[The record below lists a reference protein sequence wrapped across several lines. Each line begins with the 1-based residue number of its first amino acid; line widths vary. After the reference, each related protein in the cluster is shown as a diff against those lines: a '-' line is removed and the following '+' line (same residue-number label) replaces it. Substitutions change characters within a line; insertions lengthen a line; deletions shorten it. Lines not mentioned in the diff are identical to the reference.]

1 MKTYQF
7 FATLVALQLFK
18 SFLAC
23 PTGCITCNSQNIC
36 QECEQ
41 NFQLDQE
48 SGVCIFIG
56 CPQYLYFQNKSN
68 QQPGVCQAIC
78 DQGYQ
83 GDIKTNLCDNLSQC
97 SLTYSSQTGIS
108 QVGENIKLILP
119 NQDQYFIIVY
129 STYITFQLK
138 STGRFEQTIPFQQNL
153 EYVEY
158 FQDNFYIFQNDNKVA
173 RWNIQN
179 NSTELFNFALLDQNN
194 NLNTQNYSNQNYCQ
208 ELNSVSILQVLS
220 LNDKQNIIILN
231 DQAQY
236 LVLEQNSC
244 QIYQIP
250 QLCSQVKIAPS
261 STLSLYFLQLQTI
274 IFVLNTDLSQYYLK
288 PFQRKITDM
297 QSSVSAI
304 DTNDLNNLA
313 TFCSNSGQ
321 IMTWDYSTIIKP
333 KLIDSTIINNQGSC
347 QSIQFL
353 VNNQALILFQNSIV
367 ALDVIHSKILN
378 TWNFIN
384 PLSKMINRFIL
395 PQNGISYLL
404 YDSCFKAFDQSYQII
419 FIDCNPLF
427 DDIIIQAKL
436 DPSMNL
442 VVQKA
447 YSFSVF
453 QVLSNKLNLLAT
465 YTSQAQIQIWKI
477 RNFPQDYQQKNQITF
492 EIVSYFSDQSFTI
505 FSQDLKPIVSYQN
518 IQISTAIDINFVS
531 DDPNDNLY
539 VVGGINSQKS
549 ASYKYQAFALFKN
562 YTNIF
567 QVTQQNGFNKLFP
580 IYKDINQGNG
590 AIAYTYK
597 VVVNLSYLTVVQSFY
612 YNMLNQDN
620 FYSTNYLS
628 QNVFMNVFQTIKND
642 QFFMF
647 GDQYGLMTV
656 DATRRKVYTNVY
668 NLNSKDIQSKD
679 FIKGVYQSLILQK
692 FFIIKSNI
700 QVYKLLTNE
709 FIEILEVQL
718 DPSQPVQY
726 FSILE
731 SQNIIICIK
740 KNILFVK
747 NYQTNKVYYYT
758 NFSQITNYLVDN
770 NNIYLYGSN
779 LSMLGLDLTE
789 KYSQNNNLDH
799 SIVQQ
804 CAFSSIGLVCKKASA
819 TIMIFDKNNLNLIN
833 TLQQR
838 FLDNNY
844 LFQIDNLYQ
853 RIFLYSSNIEIYSF
867 NGNFQK
873 YISSISSQIS
883 ALQVFTNDISI
894 TSTSIFI
901 YDRKSLNYRGVI
913 ISPGGG
919 TILSTGY
926 IPELNHLVFYL
937 SVIRFAQIFTIN
949 LDNLLTFMS
958 YKNPFT
964 QNQPSVSAG
973 YAYDK
978 DQNLFILL
986 DLTGSLQTIDYQ
998 GQFVSWTTTKF
1009 VEYDQYS
1016 TYSFQGFSLD
1026 FQNNNLLVYSQT
1038 QVFNLCYGDLTNQVI
1053 QFRTNKKQLFAEIAD
1068 TSSNSLDQT
1077 SLSFI
1082 VAGDEGLL
1090 YKYQNTAFEYFYQL
1104 NEEIQSIQYNSNLKL
1119 LIIALSQSFVIF
1131 NNFDQNSFSNLNLQ
1145 QNQQQVI
1152 PLNNYFS
1159 SFICDD
1165 VFITKDGLISHYDFA
1180 NKIVWSTIQLQD
1192 PLSRIV
1198 KKICSS
1204 TTPNIYLGL
1213 NNGDLIIYNRNTYQQ
1228 LTVNLVAKQQGQQYF
1243 GLEIGYLVETSTD
1256 LWACFSNTQGVFR
1269 INLQNQIFQQIIQFD
1284 NLNTYKTFQQLNV
1297 MIFDVDEQNN
1307 RFFLNFIGEKVLRV
1321 FDLSGNFLQ
1330 IISLSGVMYNNIQ
1343 INSLHILAYTTFHV
1357 MIYDRITLQYI
1368 QRIRRDNHNDFIV
1381 EVIEINSQYIVLLS
1395 QSKYEIF
1402 QINQNLIEATLMD
1415 QVQLQNPIFMNYA
1428 INQNN
1433 NQNIDQIMQVLLL
1446 SQNQVLEQKYNLI
1459 YEATQALDKI
1469 CSMDVSVSTFY
1480 DISLSMSKI
1489 KPVSFPDP
1497 SQRTVI
1503 PVTDSSLNN
1512 YWNILLNVND
1522 LRNINFQST
1531 LNSLTQVYPIQVS
1544 QVSNNQELI
1553 SLQIYSD
1560 SFSSYE
1566 KQEVQIRDF
1575 KFVFENNLGQITFY
1589 DYSQNV
1595 TLNNIQIEQ
1604 QVTDNITFQ
1613 FANMRQ
1619 IVFDQIY
1626 LKNVSRKF
1634 NQNVSDQNYFF
1645 DFEYVDYVYIYNLVL
1660 DSSNLLNMSFSGLI
1674 SAQNVQYMT
1683 IQNLT
1688 IQNSN
1693 IYSLIRI
1700 QQVENLSI
1708 QNLKIINCSNASNKL
1723 SEYVLNIIGVTNS
1736 TLSNIF
1742 ISQNF
1747 NLQFIYT
1754 SNIFQQN
1761 GTQYI
1766 QQTDILSIN
1775 SLYTVQN
1782 QISFSNSSSLISV
1795 QSSFCNI
1802 IFDND
1807 AQLYGK
1813 NVGTYLQNS
1822 TIGVIQGNP
1831 SNVSDI
1837 SQSDSLNIDYKIIQN
1852 EEMKQADQVKFQQ
1865 ILQIF
1870 QFQSGG
1876 MLNLFVKLIDS
1887 EGTYLKFSV
1896 QKYYSLEYPDSI
1908 LAELA
1913 LIQFKI
1919 QSYTLSQDILINGH
1933 NIIASSDFD
1942 DQNNYFV
1949 FTQIQISSMP
1959 NQTTSLLIV
1968 PSYLPT
1974 NIYVLP
1980 IYIEIH
1986 MRICYPGEIVKQLEN
2001 NIYSCYSCPLGSY
2014 SMTDPTKDQLW
2025 YEYIQNTPYNINDQ
2039 SNQQNVYQS
2048 ECQKCPDSAF
2058 VCQNK
2063 TIVLKTGYWRKNS
2076 TSTDIVQCS
2085 SLFNACDDQDYSSKQ
2100 GCLQGYMGPVCR
2112 VCDVS
2117 GDPNT
2122 QVIVSMN
2129 CVVSLDYIK
2138 QYGQVHVIQVLQAFL
2153 PLLFLIAL
2161 LPDQINF
2168 FSKQLTC
2175 TQVGSERY
2183 VTSDLT
2189 IQCEDPNYNSFTYPL
2204 SIPLIIIWSLFPF
2217 IIFKRLQKRSNQLQR
2232 CFTLYYFGYYYQEFK
2247 EKFYYWEFI
2256 RIYLRVIIVVAFTL
2270 TSQSQFISYQIVIFI
2285 LFVYIKFTLYFNP
2298 IKNNNLQRFD
2308 LFCYQIIILNSLLST
2323 INTEIQ
2329 SSAISGII
2337 YSLHSVFI
2345 FMIVLAIIFFKLNNP
2360 LTYIGKCFN
2369 KLLSFILPQSVYR
2382 RYLKNQ
2388 GVNWRIYTLWKK
2400 IQKNLNLIVQLQAIE
2415 KVTQEKSQLKQN
2427 QVSQTFDTMLNIKNN
2442 DIKQKISLINQ
2453 VQRSYIHEHSRYKD
2467 QTEEIDFIKFG
2478 KTSSE
2483 NSKNNE
2489 IQILKDN
2496 KSDFDD
2502 QIFNDDQSQ
2511 QTGQIDEINFQSDIY
2526 KSNVLRNTLDLN
2538 YETKFKL
2545 KNSLDF
2551 QSKKSFNQT
2560 VIQLF
2565 KQSLACPR
2573 GCNQCNSQNTCY
2585 KCEQDF
2591 QLDYK
2596 LGVCIFNGCQQY
2608 LYFQEKDKYQ
2618 PGVCQS
2624 ICDQGYQG
2632 DDVTNL
2638 CINLNKCSLTFNT
2651 QTGINQVDENINL
2664 VLPYQDLYFVLVY
2677 SSYISIQL
2685 KQTGVFQQ
2693 SIPFNQNIQNVQYY
2707 QGSFYIFQND
2717 KKVVRWNFEKN
2728 NTELFDFALQGSLN
2742 QRIQINSLKRDFGIV
2757 ITQDRKNSKIYA
2769 TLLLDLNQKS
2779 FVQHLSIIQLNS
2791 LNNEKYFFFN
2801 DIVLITTPQGIQILQ
2816 FIIDDQNNLK
2826 TQSYSNGY
2834 QCQNLN
2840 DITIQQ
2846 VLQLDNQQY
2855 LVIINDQKFYLVIDQ
2870 SQCQVFQIPQV
2881 CTQIKIAS
2889 ASTFSFYFLQLQNI
2903 ILVMNYSLS
2912 QALQI
2917 QMQANI
2923 VDFLT
2928 ISSTTDLNM
2937 ILAALDSQS
2946 NLSFFSFNQKNFG
2959 YQQLNQYKLN
2969 TFNPTNL
2976 VLINQ
2981 ITDKNS
2987 QQKQIQIFA
2996 YSKQLQSVTFNM
3008 TSGSQLT
3015 FIQQYFLKPFQRKV
3029 IGMQSS
3035 VTSIDVNDTNN
3046 LVTFCSINGQIMT
3059 WDISILIKPKLVDS
3073 TFLIN
3078 QGSCKQIQYLVNN
3091 YALILFQ
3098 NSIIAFDVIYSKLLN
3113 TWNFVNQSSKMTNR
3127 FILPVNGI
3135 SFLLYDS
3142 CFKSFDQNFELI
3154 FQDCNPFF
3162 DDIIIEAKLDKS
3174 MNLIVQ
3180 KIYSFSVFKVLT
3192 NQLNLSAT
3200 YTSIAQIQIWKIRNF
3215 PQSYQQAN
3223 KITFEIVSYFSDQS
3237 FTIFSQDLN
3246 PIKSYSNIPISVAL
3260 DISFITDD
3268 PNDNLYVVGGFT
3280 NQNSIDYKYKAF
3292 ALFKNY
3298 TNVFQ
3303 VIQQSAFNYF
3313 FPIYKNFNNQNH
3325 SLGYNFKAVVLL
3337 NQQTMIQTFYYN
3349 MQSQDN
3355 FFSSNYLSQNVLANN
3370 FLLLKQN
3377 QFFILGDQNGLMAV
3391 DVARKEIYTKVYSL
3405 NQTELTQ
3412 RDFIQGVQQSLKS
3425 QRQSKIPL
3433 NQFSTFQYQNNSNN
3447 LYLYGSIISI
3457 LSFDLTEKFSLNNYS
3472 DKSIFSMCTLSQIGL
3487 ICKNKSGT
3495 IMTLD
3500 KSNLNLIT
3508 TMQQRFLDINYRFQ
3522 IDAFYQRIFL
3532 YSSNI
3537 EVYSF
3542 NGNFLMYISSIN
3554 FYISSLQIF
3563 TNDISVTSTSIK
3575 IYDRKTLNFRGEIQS
3590 PGGATI
3596 LNTGYIPE
3604 LNQLVFYVSV
3614 IRFAQIFTIN
3624 LDNLIQVMQYKNQ
3637 FTQNQP
3643 SVCASYEY
3651 DKDQNL
3657 FILLDQTGNFQTI
3670 DYQGQY
3676 TSWTTTKFVEY
3687 DQYST
3692 YSFTGF
3698 SLDFQNNNLLVY
3710 SQTQVFNLCYG
3721 DLTNQVIQFRANK
3734 KQLFVQIAD
3743 TNLSSQNST
3752 KVAFIIAADQGLLY
3766 KYQNTAFEYFY
3777 QLNEEIQSIKYNS
3790 NLKLLII
3797 ALSQTLVIFN
3807 EFNQNSLINFNP
3819 WQIQQQNI
3827 ALKSF
3832 FSSFICDDLIITKD
3846 GVINHYDFINK
3857 ITLGKIKLQDPL
3869 SRIIKK
3875 ICSSITPNIYLGLN
3889 NGDLIIYNRNTY
3901 QQFTISLVAKQQ
3913 GQQYFGLE
3921 IGYLVETSTDVWACF
3936 SNTQGVFR
3944 INLSNQSF
3952 QQIIQFDNLNT
3963 YKTIQQLNVM
3973 VFDVDEQNNRFF
3985 LNFIGEK
3992 VLRVYDLSGNLLQ
4005 IISLPGIMYNNMQI
4019 NSLHILAYTTFHVMI
4034 YDRIS
4039 LQYIQRIRRDNH
4051 NDFIVEVIEIN
4062 SQYIVLL
4069 SQSKYEI
4076 FQIKQNQIEAALMDQ
4091 VQLQN
4096 PIFMNYVINQNNN
4109 QNIDQIMQ
4117 VLLLSQNQVLEQK
4130 YNLIYEATQA
4140 QDKICSMDVSV
4151 STFYDI
4157 SLSMSKIKPVSFP
4170 DPSQRSIIPVTD
4182 SSLNNYWNI
4191 LLNVSDIRSINFQ
4204 STMNS
4209 LTKVYPIQKSQV
4221 SNNQELNS
4229 LQIFS
4234 DSFSSY
4240 KKQQVQIRDFKFIF
4254 QNQLDLI
4261 NFHKS
4266 STHIQFQNIQIM
4278 QQLIDNIS
4286 LQFIDMKK
4294 VVFNQIYL
4302 KNLQRKFNQISNN
4315 DTGFL
4320 FSFRNLDQVN
4330 IYNLV
4335 LDNSKLQNLS
4345 FSGLIS
4351 IFNVKNLTIQNLI
4364 IQNSNIYHLISI
4376 QQVQNLSINN
4386 LTIVNCS
4393 NAFNN
4398 LNEYVLNIIG
4408 VTNSTLSNIFIF
4420 QNINL
4425 LFIQTSNIF
4434 EQNGIQYIQ
4443 QTDILNI
4450 YSLYTA
4456 LNQISYSNSQ
4466 SLISIQST
4474 FCQFNN
4480 ITYQNNQ
4487 GNLLISFSQN
4497 VLIQNSLFQN
4507 NTCLNG
4513 GALSLIRC
4521 SNTIKIKNS
4530 KFQYNQAFAS
4540 GGAIYLEN
4548 IDAQIQL
4555 QSQVQ
4560 IIKNQALIGGGIR
4573 LLNNKPDLFQSLN
4586 FNYKN
4591 IIFDNNAQ
4599 LYGKNVGTFLQN
4611 ATIGVIQGSSSQIS
4625 DSSLSNSLKVDYKI
4639 IQNQEMKK
4647 PDQEKFQQILQIF
4660 QFQSGSVLNLFL
4672 QLIDTEGTYLKF
4684 SIQKYYSQEYPEPVM
4699 TELKQIQFK
4708 IQSYTQ
4714 TQDVLINGHNI
4725 ITSSDFDDKNN
4736 QFVFTQIQISSMP
4749 NSTTYLQIIP
4759 YYTPASIDVLPIYIE
4774 IQLRICY
4781 PGEILKQLESSVYS
4795 CYNCPLGSYSMTDPT
4810 QDQFWFENISKNQ
4823 TKELNKQQQV
4833 YQSECKKCP
4842 DSAAVC
4848 QKSIIILKRG
4858 YWRTNR
4864 TSIDIVE
4871 CQTQFN
4877 ACDEQDESSQDGCL
4891 RGYIGPVCKMCDVE
4905 GKLWKGQRFSQSN
4918 LGQYNCQQCND
4929 TKYQIFIIIL
4939 AFFLLILYFIFSML
4953 IFFNSFVHSCVCY
4966 YLRQINLISISRN
4979 SIKDKSSF
4987 YMKILVNYVKISSI
5001 LVSLQASFLP
5011 DLLPSFSD
5019 YISDPISKI
5028 TININCLIS
5037 SNYFRQYSQAH
5048 ITQVIQLLIII
5059 TIFLVL
5065 FVIIFLF
5072 EKLKILGIQKYHK
5085 FTLMNIIL
5093 IFFQPD
5099 QINFFSKQL
5108 TCDRVGSELYVAS
5121 DYMIKCNN
5129 LNYNQFTYPLSI
5141 PLIMIWSFFP
5151 LIIFKRLQKK
5161 KNELQKCLTLYY
5173 FGYYYQE
5180 FKEKFYYW
5188 EFIRI
5193 YLRVIIIV
5201 AFSITQQS
5209 KFISYQIVIFI
5220 LFIYIKF
5227 TLYYNPIRN
5236 NNLQRF
5242 DLFCYQIII
5251 LNSLLSI
5258 ININIQSGI
5267 ISGMIYTLHLS
5278 LILMIIIIITFFK
5291 LNNPFTFIGKY
5302 FGKFL
5307 YCILPSCIY
5316 NKYLKIYSSNWQIL
5330 TRWKKIQKNLKLIV
5344 SLQAIEK
5351 VTQQKRQFNSNQVK
5365 IDLDSLIKEKSD
5377 NIKMKISNMNKQ
5389 SPKRSILFELSKF
5402 KDQKK
5407 VFKEKE
5413 QSEIS
5418 SKKILDVINLQK
5430 KESSNQ
5436 ILEDII
5442 LQQGISDELEY
5453 KSEVFTANEL
5463 KKTVDQNYQAIFN
5476 RQKNNNSYQQFKQ
5489 KTAKYIKS

>member
-179 NSTELFNFALLDQNN
+179 NSTELFNFALLGNIDSSTQIITLNNQFGIVITFDRKKSKIYVTLLLDINQQSFVQYSSIIQINQLNNQDYYFFNELILISTSNGIQVLQIYIDQNN

-274 IFVLNTDLSQYYLK
+274 IFVLNTDLSQVAQIQLQTSIIDFIYISTNNLNMIIAVLDSSSKLNFFSFNLQNFSYQQLNQFQLNNFNPTNLVLINQIIDINNQLNQFQIIAYSKQLQSITLNITNQNSLTLTLTQQYYLK

-1795 QSSFCNI
+1795 QSSFCVFNNITYQNNQGNLLITLSKSLQIYNSIFQNNQCLNGGALSLMQCSNKILIKNSKFQYNQAFASGGAIYLENVDAQIQMDNLVQINKNQALIGGGIRLLNIQNNSVQSVNFNYKNI

-2117 GDPNT
+2117 GMLWGGQRFSQSFINQLKCELCNDFNYQIFFIILAIFILLCYFILSMILFFNSFVHSCICYYLRKIKMVPISRHSILDQSSFYLKILVNYIQISSVLVSLQVSFFPDLLSSIPNYIGDPNT

-4240 KKQQVQIRDFKFIF
+4240 K
-4254 QNQLDLI
+4254 N
-4261 NFHKS
+4261 
-4266 STHIQFQNIQIM
+4266 
-4278 QQLIDNIS
+4278 
-4286 LQFIDMKK
+4286 
-4294 VVFNQIYL
+4294 
-4302 KNLQRKFNQISNN
+4302 NN

-4408 VTNSTLSNIFIF
+4408 
-4420 QNINL
+4420 
-4425 LFIQTSNIF
+4425 
-4434 EQNGIQYIQ
+4434 
-4443 QTDILNI
+4443 
-4450 YSLYTA
+4450 
-4456 LNQISYSNSQ
+4456 
-4466 SLISIQST
+4466 
-4474 FCQFNN
+4474 
-4480 ITYQNNQ
+4480 
-4487 GNLLISFSQN
+4487 
-4497 VLIQNSLFQN
+4497 
-4507 NTCLNG
+4507 
-4513 GALSLIRC
+4513 
-4521 SNTIKIKNS
+4521 
-4530 KFQYNQAFAS
+4530 
-4540 GGAIYLEN
+4540 
-4548 IDAQIQL
+4548 
-4555 QSQVQ
+4555 
-4560 IIKNQALIGGGIR
+4560 
-4573 LLNNKPDLFQSLN
+4573 PDLFQSLN

-5065 FVIIFLF
+5065 F
-5072 EKLKILGIQKYHK
+5072 
-5085 FTLMNIIL
+5085 
-5093 IFFQPD
+5093 PD

-5121 DYMIKCNN
+5121 DYMIK
-5129 LNYNQFTYPLSI
+5129 F
-5141 PLIMIWSFFP
+5141 
-5151 LIIFKRLQKK
+5151 
-5161 KNELQKCLTLYY
+5161 
-5173 FGYYYQE
+5173 
-5180 FKEKFYYW
+5180 
-5188 EFIRI
+5188 
-5193 YLRVIIIV
+5193 
-5201 AFSITQQS
+5201 
-5209 KFISYQIVIFI
+5209 
-5220 LFIYIKF
+5220 
-5227 TLYYNPIRN
+5227 
-5236 NNLQRF
+5236 
-5242 DLFCYQIII
+5242 
-5251 LNSLLSI
+5251 
-5258 ININIQSGI
+5258 
-5267 ISGMIYTLHLS
+5267 
-5278 LILMIIIIITFFK
+5278 
-5291 LNNPFTFIGKY
+5291 
-5302 FGKFL
+5302 
-5307 YCILPSCIY
+5307 
-5316 NKYLKIYSSNWQIL
+5316 
-5330 TRWKKIQKNLKLIV
+5330 